1 MDTEIVLVAASTVFI
16 FFLLL
21 FLFGFVLKYQ
31 RRALS
36 FVKEKELIQSKFEQT
51 LLQSQIEV
59 QEATF
64 SLLGKELHDNIGQLL
79 STAKMLLG
87 IAELNLVHPPD
98 TLVTANA
105 TVGKAINELR
115 ALSKSLN
122 KEWLEKF
129 DLIGNLTAEVARIN
143 AAAVVKTSLVCA
155 DELSMEADK
164 QIVLFRIIQEA
175 MQNAL
180 KHAAAGHININ
191 ISQSNREIIAIVQ
204 DDGTGFSSEGETG
217 GVGMINMV
225 NRARQLGGKVEWQSN
240 GEGSVVTITIPLKTE
255 LHEDF
260 NRNSR

>member
-1 MDTEIVLVAASTVFI
+1 MDTEIVLVVASTVFI
-16 FFLLL
+16 FSLLI
-21 FLFGFVLKYQ
+21 FLFTFVLKYQ
-31 RRALS
+31 RKALS
-36 FVKEKELIQSKFEQT
+36 FIKEKELIQSKFEQT

-105 TVGKAINELR
+105 TVGKAIHELR

-129 DLIGNLTAEVARIN
+129 DLIENLTAEVERIN
-143 AAAVVKTSLVCA
+143 SADVVKTSLVRA
-155 DELSMEADK
+155 DKLSMEADK

-180 KHAAAGHININ
+180 KHAAAKHIRID
-191 ISQSNREIIAIVQ
+191 ISQSEQQIVALIQ
-204 DDGTGFSSEGETG
+204 DDGTGFDSEKLTN

-225 NRARQLGGKVEWQSN
+225 NRSKQLGGSVEWQSN
-240 GEGSVVTITIPLKTE
+240 GGGSVAKITLPLKME
-255 LHEDF
+255 SHEGF
-260 NRNSR
+260 NRNR